1 MLPRSAPFF
10 CVLILILSIFG
21 DALLSFVLNQFN
33 GIYLQF
39 VTASSMCTVVGVGVG
54 TALSVQRKSAKYLAL
69 GGLAGTLGDAAY
81 SFGYMCRDLQLE
93 YSVARSQAY
102 KLSKEE
108 EKRRALENSARA
120 RGDATIVKGGEKS

>member
-81 SFGYMCRDLQLE
+81 SFGYMCRD
-93 YSVARSQAY
+93 
-102 KLSKEE
+102 
-108 EKRRALENSARA
+108 
-120 RGDATIVKGGEKS
+120 